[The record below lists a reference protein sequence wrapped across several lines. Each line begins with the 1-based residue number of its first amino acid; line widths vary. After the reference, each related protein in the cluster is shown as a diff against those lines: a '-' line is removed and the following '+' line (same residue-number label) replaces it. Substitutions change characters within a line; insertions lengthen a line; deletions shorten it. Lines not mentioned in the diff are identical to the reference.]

1 METTKL
7 AFLKVKKIKKGEDF
21 LSVEG
26 RLCTSMDDLVDDIR
40 MCYARD
46 LYWIKERFFY
56 DDVETPE
63 QDVSIDEFQTEEG
76 QDKAWNKHLSDLIT
90 SKENGL
96 LLGYEPLADDN
107 QGRIN
112 QIILVLDIGG
122 QEVFFEDD
130 TSRYGSDI
138 TNIFEF
144 ENVTSEYFDKF
155 MRAIDKDE
163 IEEYVN
169 THTQDEIEEK
179 YISRWT
185 KEHNDTFSMW
195 EW

>member
-7 AFLKVKKIKKGEDF
+7 AFLKVKKLKKGEEF

-40 MCYARD
+40 MSYARD

-63 QDVSIDEFQTEEG
+63 QDVSFDEFQTEEG
-76 QDKAWNKHLSDLIT
+76 QHKAWNKHLSDLIT
-90 SKENGL
+90 KKENGL
-96 LLGYEPLADDN
+96 LLGYEPLSDYN
-107 QGRIN
+107 KGRIN
-112 QIILVLDIGG
+112 KIFLVLDIGG
-122 QEVFFEDD
+122 QEVFFEDE
-130 TSRYGSDI
+130 TLVHG
-138 TNIFEF
+138 TNVLDIFEF
-144 ENVTSEYFDKF
+144 ENVTNEYFNKF
-155 MRAIDKDE
+155 MSAIDKDE

-179 YISRWT
+179 YTSKWT
-185 KEHNDTFSMW
+185 KEHDDTFSMW